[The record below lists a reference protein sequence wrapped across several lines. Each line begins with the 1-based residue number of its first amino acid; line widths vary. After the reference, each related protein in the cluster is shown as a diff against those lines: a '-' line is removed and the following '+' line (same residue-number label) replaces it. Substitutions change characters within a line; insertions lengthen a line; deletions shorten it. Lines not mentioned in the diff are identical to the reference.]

1 MNYCKENLN
10 LENTIVKGKCMTLL
24 EGKNDVPDSL
34 HKSLAFSE
42 ADISLMSNNDN
53 TGLWEISSRS
63 NDLYFM
69 DC

>member
-1 MNYCKENLN
+1 
-10 LENTIVKGKCMTLL
+10 MTLL